1 MVALYTNAFHNSTYV
16 ALILLFC
23 VIFLSVTL
31 YTLGSEI
38 LNLQSEFSST
48 DDNLGFKYKKFF
60 QYWLL
65 FTFTIAIAIAVPFC
79 HYLTINS
86 NAAETIC
93 ETLFYFSALSYV
105 FFILVFMRAAIQL
118 YKITSNR
125 NSILISRASTT
136 ASQFMLA
143 EKQLKLTKVISS
155 LFLGVVLV
163 IILIFFILAAGKSM
177 FKIYWLSLSIFSL
190 IGIVI
195 PIFCLTCSTII
206 LVLEYQ
212 KKGLSHDQI
221 QLTSSLLSDTNQ
233 SLLPSED

>member
-1 MVALYTNAFHNSTYV
+1 VGTKRFTHVFFIGCVALFLLFTHMVALYTNAFHNSTYV

-118 YKITSNR
+118 FQKMSHLTSNR
-125 NSILISRASTT
+125 ISRASTT

-163 IILIFFILAAGKSM
+163 IMLIFFILAAGKSM
-177 FKIYWLSLSIFSL
+177 SIGFRYPFL
-190 IGIVI
+190 A
-195 PIFCLTCSTII
+195 
-206 LVLEYQ
+206 
-212 KKGLSHDQI
+212 
-221 QLTSSLLSDTNQ
+221 
-233 SLLPSED
+233 